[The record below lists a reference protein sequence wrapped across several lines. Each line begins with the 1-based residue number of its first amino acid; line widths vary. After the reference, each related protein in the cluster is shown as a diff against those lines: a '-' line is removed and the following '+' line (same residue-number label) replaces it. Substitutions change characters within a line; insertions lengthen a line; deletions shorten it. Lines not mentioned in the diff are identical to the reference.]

1 MPDDELDREL
11 RAHLELEA
19 EELGDPHAARRAFG
33 NLTAVREAIHEMSNW
48 RVVEQLLQDLRYG
61 VRLLG
66 RSPAFS
72 IVAVLTLALGIGANT
87 AIFTVVNAVL
97 LRPLPYPQ
105 PDRLVRIW
113 ETKPSADVHA
123 NVVNPLTFLN
133 WQERTRSFEHMA
145 AITSWSSDISGE
157 GNPLAVDGMRV
168 SPDFFAVLGVPP
180 FMGRT
185 FIADDGIEGRDNTA
199 ILSYAFWQTH
209 YAGDPHI
216 LGRKIML
223 NGSPVSVVGVLPRDF
238 RFPNMKAEIWVPM
251 AFDRTE
257 KRGGRFL
264 TTVARLKP
272 GVSLQQ
278 AQADLEAVARQIAQE
293 RPEMNKDWSAEV
305 DALMDEGA
313 GEDDEAVIEN
323 ADRSAEVFEDH
334 DLYRAAFA
342 LTIWIDQLFDQ
353 NASLQSEPAAV
364 KLATHAALASAK
376 LAAALSGD
384 RLDEIGMTIA
394 YLKRALK
401 AITVSM
407 EAAAQLRKPA
417 GQITRSQYAV
427 LLHRLFQVRDGII
440 SLMGEYRG
448 EWLRRFGSEGY
459 RS

>member
-1 MPDDELDREL
+1 MAEYEGEPERIWDEYEWERFL
-11 RAHLELEA
+11 RQQDGKTEKY
-19 EELGDPHAARRAFG
+19 
-33 NLTAVREAIHEMSNW
+33 M
-48 RVVEQLLQDLRYG
+48 QLLETYLDDPERDEIIAREMGWTQ
-61 VRLLG
+61 LL
-66 RSPAFS
+66 
-72 IVAVLTLALGIGANT
+72 
-87 AIFTVVNAVL
+87 
-97 LRPLPYPQ
+97 
-105 PDRLVRIW
+105 
-113 ETKPSADVHA
+113 
-123 NVVNPLTFLN
+123 
-133 WQERTRSFEHMA
+133 
-145 AITSWSSDISGE
+145 
-157 GNPLAVDGMRV
+157 
-168 SPDFFAVLGVPP
+168 
-180 FMGRT
+180 
-185 FIADDGIEGRDNTA
+185 DD
-199 ILSYAFWQTH
+199 
-209 YAGDPHI
+209 
-216 LGRKIML
+216 
-223 NGSPVSVVGVLPRDF
+223 
-238 RFPNMKAEIWVPM
+238 
-251 AFDRTE
+251 
-257 KRGGRFL
+257 
-264 TTVARLKP
+264 
-272 GVSLQQ
+272 
-278 AQADLEAVARQIAQE
+278 
-293 RPEMNKDWSAEV
+293 KDWSAEV